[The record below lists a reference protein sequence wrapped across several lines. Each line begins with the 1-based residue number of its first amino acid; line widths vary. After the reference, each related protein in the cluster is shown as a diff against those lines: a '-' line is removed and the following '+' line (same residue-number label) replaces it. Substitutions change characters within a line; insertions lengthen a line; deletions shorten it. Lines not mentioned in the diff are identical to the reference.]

1 MVEAAVADVV
11 GPAVAAHNP
20 DGLLVEVGLVVQD
33 GLGQLAGVA
42 LAVGLAGLGELLA
55 EGLDLRV
62 VARAELVDGAEVLLE
77 GEDVVVSGGGVG
89 FAVIVGVEPLLGRR
103 P

>member
-1 MVEAAVADVV
+1 MALAS
-11 GPAVAAHNP
+11 
-20 DGLLVEVGLVVQD
+20 
-33 GLGQLAGVA
+33 LAGVA

-89 FAVIVGVEPLLGRR
+89 FAVIVGVEPLLGGGLEVGVR
-103 P
+103 PVEGYELAGLSGRGSSRIFFWPR